1 MLALLQQFHSYIGP
15 LNLFRYL
22 TFRTGGAIATA
33 LFFVM
38 FFGPRIIAALRI
50 KQGKGQPIRTDGP
63 QSHLAKRG
71 TPTMGG
77 LMILSG
83 LIVTT
88 LLWAKLDPYVCADI
102 TCSKLLWSKAAL
114 HASLYVLIVM
124 FVTIGFGLIGFYD
137 DYLKVTK
144 QSHNGLSG
152 RARLGIETVVAAH
165 EQFPFAQIIQPGVEV
180 IDEHNQPGMG
190 LVDRMKRIYSPRVQG
205 RRLLSGEPL
214 AITLM
219 RGNWLY
225 FPSICWKS
233 DSLVAMNFREG
244 LNVTQDLA
252 LALDLIKAGGSL
264 VIDSTICFQ
273 YRRHRESDSSWR
285 ALEGTRFIEE
295 REFLTAMAQEFDAV
309 GWHRA
314 ARTARLHLSSRL
326 HAAILLPRAWRT
338 KQHQGVRNLREHV
351 LARSGISKK

>member
-1 MLALLQQFHSYIGP
+1 MTVDVLLPYYGDVAMMKQAVESVLGQTSPDWALTIIDDGYPDQSLPGYFGTLAAQDPRITYVRNDH
-15 LNLFRYL
+15 NLGANGNYRKSL
-22 TFRTGGAIATA
+22 TFVQHELAVVMGADD
-33 LFFVM
+33 VM
-38 FFGPRIIAALRI
+38 
-50 KQGKGQPIRTDGP
+50 
-63 QSHLAKRG
+63 
-71 TPTMGG
+71 
-77 LMILSG
+77 
-83 LIVTT
+83 
-88 LLWAKLDPYVCADI
+88 
-102 TCSKLLWSKAAL
+102 
-114 HASLYVLIVM
+114 
-124 FVTIGFGLIGFYD
+124 
-137 DYLKVTK
+137 LK
-144 QSHNGLSG
+144 NY
-152 RARLGIETVVAAH
+152 IETVVAAH